1 LSTKTREEVGVRQSE
16 RIAVIGGGYV
26 GAVTA
31 AVLAHFSH
39 HVALAESDP
48 TRRDLL
54 ASGRSPVV
62 EKGLE
67 ELLQAGLASGRL
79 RVFDSAIAAVADA
92 DYVFLCV
99 PTPQHDDGSADL
111 SAVRHVADEIRGSL
125 REGAVV
131 INKSTVPAGSAR
143 LVTELIDRPDVTVVS
158 NPEFLREGSA
168 VADSLNPERIVVG
181 SDDQSV
187 ARRVAELFGAT
198 NAPLIVTS
206 TITAE
211 TIKYAA
217 NAFLATKLSF
227 VNAIATLCEAV
238 GADVRDLLVALGY
251 DKRIGFDFLSP
262 GPGWGGSCLPKDTA
276 ALISTADASGYDFS
290 MLRAV
295 VAQNAEHLE
304 RIVEKV
310 RRVLGGELD
319 GAEVALW
326 GLTFKSNTDDRRASP
341 AVAIA
346 RGLIAGGARLT
357 AYDPTVGVGQ
367 QHEDLQG
374 ITICASP
381 YDACVGARAVVIL
394 TEWDEF
400 RGLDFSKVAEVMA
413 EPAIVDARNLLDPTA
428 LRAVGFAYEGIGR

>member
-1 LSTKTREEVGVRQSE
+1 M
-16 RIAVIGGGYV
+16 
-26 GAVTA
+26 
-31 AVLAHFSH
+31 
-39 HVALAESDP
+39 
-48 TRRDLL
+48 
-54 ASGRSPVV
+54 
-62 EKGLE
+62 
-67 ELLQAGLASGRL
+67 
-79 RVFDSAIAAVADA
+79 
-92 DYVFLCV
+92 
-99 PTPQHDDGSADL
+99 
-111 SAVRHVADEIRGSL
+111 
-125 REGAVV
+125 
-131 INKSTVPAGSAR
+131 
-143 LVTELIDRPDVTVVS
+143 IDRPDVTVVS

-168 VADSLNPERIVVG
+168 VADTLNPERIVVG

-187 ARRVAELFGAT
+187 ARRVAELFAAT

-276 ALISTADASGYDFS
+276 ALISTADAFGYDFS

-295 VAQNAEHLE
+295 VAQNAEHME
-304 RIVEKV
+304 RVVEKV

-319 GAEVALW
+319 GAEVAVW

-346 RGLIAGGARLT
+346 RGLMAEGATLR
-357 AYDPTVGVGQ
+357 AYDPTVGAGQ
-367 QHEDLQG
+367 QSEDLQG

-381 YDACVGARAVVIL
+381 YDACVGANAVVIL